1 MTALS
6 SRELRDELSETLNR
20 VAYGGETVRVHRRG
34 KGLAV
39 IIPEAAYAA
48 YEEWEARE
56 DARLLDLARQSDE
69 ESESAPGIAAED
81 LFRELGV

>member
-1 MTALS
+1 MTRIS
-6 SRELRDELSETLNR
+6 SRELRDDLSETLNR

-56 DARLLDLARQSDE
+56 DARLLELARISDD
-69 ESESAPGIAAED
+69 ESKGVPGIDAEA

>member
-6 SRELRDELSETLNR
+6 SRELRDDLAETLNR
-20 VAYGGETVRVHRRG
+20 VAYGGETVHIHRRG

-48 YEEWEARE
+48 YEEWEASE
-56 DARLLDLARQSDE
+56 DARLLELARLSEE
-69 ESESAPGIAAED
+69 ESKGTADVAAED
-81 LFRELGV
+81 LFEELGV

>member
-1 MTALS
+1 MTAVS
-6 SRELRDELSETLNR
+6 SRELRDDLAETLNR

-56 DARLLDLARQSDE
+56 DAQLLELARRSEE
-69 ESESAPGIAAED
+69 ESGGAAGIAAED